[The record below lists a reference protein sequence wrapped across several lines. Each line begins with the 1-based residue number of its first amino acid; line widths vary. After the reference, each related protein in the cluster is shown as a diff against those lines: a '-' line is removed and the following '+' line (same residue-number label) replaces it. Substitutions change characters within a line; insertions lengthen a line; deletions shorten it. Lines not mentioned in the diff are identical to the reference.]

1 MQLHELKS
9 QFKKKSKKRVGRG
22 GKRGTT
28 SGKGQKGQKS
38 RAGHRIKPAQ
48 REMIQRLPKLR
59 GLKNKAIKEKSVAV
73 NLEDLEKKI
82 ESGTVSH
89 VRNEISN
96 VVNREILIKSGL
108 IRKSDKEVKI
118 LGNGELKKPLQF
130 QGLKVSKSAKKKIE
144 AAGGRVIANNANLTV
159 NNAN

>member
-38 RAGHRIKPAQ
+38 RAGHRIKPAE

-59 GLKNKAIKEKSVAV
+59 GIKNKPLKERAVAV
-73 NLEDLEKKI
+73 NLGDLEKKI
-82 ESGTVSH
+82 AAGL
-89 VRNEISN
+89 
-96 VVNREILIKSGL
+96 VNREALMKAGL

-118 LGNGELKKPLQF
+118 LGNGELKKSLQF
-130 QGLKVSKSAKKKIE
+130 QGLKISKSAKQKIE
-144 AAGGRVIANNANLTV
+144 AAGGKV
-159 NNAN
+159 ND

>member
-38 RAGHRIKPAQ
+38 RAGHRIKPAE

-59 GLKNKAIKEKSVAV
+59 GLKNKPMKEKAVAV
-73 NLEDLEKKI
+73 NLGDLEKKI
-82 ESGTVSH
+82 EAGLVD
-89 VRNEISN
+89 
-96 VVNREILIKSGL
+96 REALMKAGL

-118 LGNGELKKPLQF
+118 LGNGELKKSLQF
-130 QGLKVSKSAKKKIE
+130 QGLKISKSAKKKIE
-144 AAGGRVIANNANLTV
+144 AAGGRISQ
-159 NNAN
+159 

>member
-59 GLKNKAIKEKSVAV
+59 GLKNKSIKEKYIAI

-82 ESGTVSH
+82 ESGM
-89 VRNEISN
+89 
-96 VVNREILIKSGL
+96 VNREILIKSGL

-144 AAGGRVIANNANLTV
+144 AVGGKINE
-159 NNAN
+159 